1 MAIVLWGILAIL
13 VGLVAIV
20 VKARRAMPPQPPL
33 PPDVELPT
41 TPLQRASR
49 WSLGTG
55 LVLAAFAVGVVAV
68 HGPEGMM
75 ANDNARLLFTVLVIA
90 VLVALSGPGISAAR
104 LRTGGGEGALDERD
118 LAILDRAPA
127 VQGLG
132 AIVTLAVWT
141 LGLMERFHETR
152 AVPLDLVILLFW
164 SCLVIYAMGL
174 PVGILVG
181 YRRS

>member
-1 MAIVLWGILAIL
+1 MTVVLWGILAIL

-33 PPDVELPT
+33 PPDVELPD

-55 LVLAAFAVGVVAV
+55 LVLTALAVGVVAA
-68 HGPEGMM
+68 HGPGAMM
-75 ANDNARLLFTVLVIA
+75 ANDTARLLFTVLVVA
-90 VLVALSGPGISAAR
+90 ALVAFSGPGIVAAK
-104 LRTGGGEGALDERD
+104 LGTGREGGALDERD
-118 LAILDRAPA
+118 RAILERAPA

-132 AIVTLAVWT
+132 AVMTLAIWT

-152 AVPLDLVILLFW
+152 VVPLDLVILLFW
-164 SCLVIYAMGL
+164 SCLVVYAMGL
-174 PVGILVG
+174 PMGILVG